1 MAELNILIV
10 DDSLTM
16 RKIVVNTLRK
26 LGYTKT
32 LEAPDGKE
40 ALGKL
45 YAEKVDLLITDWNMP
60 EMNGMELI
68 QAVRGDPSFK
78 GLPILMLTTR
88 GMKDDIVAA
97 LKAGANN
104 YIVKPFDPDV
114 LQKKMNEILGG

>member
-1 MAELNILIV
+1 MAELNILVV

-26 LGYTKT
+26 LGYTQT
-32 LEAPDGKE
+32 MEAPDGKE